1 MYTLA
6 LVSVKYRRNWKC
18 HGGFMEV
25 GAVEDG
31 SLALGAS
38 TAGSG
43 GDLHTDRTGETLV
56 DGTVPP
62 GLG

>member
-1 MYTLA
+1 
-6 LVSVKYRRNWKC
+6 
-18 HGGFMEV
+18 MEV

-56 DGTVPP
+56 DGTVPQDWDEELLALFW
-62 GLG
+62 GAGAVNMSDCVMR

>member
-1 MYTLA
+1 
-6 LVSVKYRRNWKC
+6 
-18 HGGFMEV
+18 MEV

-38 TAGSG
+38 AAGSG
-43 GDLHTDRTGETLV
+43 GDLHTDRTGETLG

>member
-1 MYTLA
+1 
-6 LVSVKYRRNWKC
+6 
-18 HGGFMEV
+18 MEV

-31 SLALGAS
+31 SLALGVSA
-38 TAGSG
+38 AGSG
-43 GDLHTDRTGETLV
+43 GDLHMDRTGETLG